1 MLMHTPSSQQFVWR
15 APTPGLRWKLT
26 GAIVAMVALMAAAGP
41 ASTTPPEFRE
51 HDIKAVFL
59 FRFLQFV
66 EWPATA
72 FAEDDSPIVIGV
84 LGDDPFGAALDETVR
99 NEVVGNRHVVI
110 RRGTDLAAVQPCHLL
125 FVSRQPDGT
134 LPDTWSPLPTGVLLV
149 GEAPEFLSRGG
160 MVNFYMQ
167 DNQVRF
173 EICPEAVEQAQLRM
187 RSRLL
192 RLARL
197 VECPAAAPH

>member
-1 MLMHTPSSQQFVWR
+1 METPLLPRFVR
-15 APTPGLRWKLT
+15 RHPARGLRWRL
-26 GAIVAMVALMAAAGP
+26 AAASVAMLSLLAAAGP
-41 ASTTPPEFRE
+41 ASTPPPEFRE

-59 FRFLQFV
+59 FRFLQLV
-66 EWPATA
+66 EWPESA
-72 FAEDDSPIVIGV
+72 FENDGSPIVIGV
-84 LGDDPFGAALDETVR
+84 LGEDPFGAALDETVR
-99 NEVVGNRHVVI
+99 DELVDNRHVVI
-110 RRGTDLAAVQPCHLL
+110 RRGTDLASVLPCHLL
-125 FVSRQPDGT
+125 FVTRQQAGAIPASWT
-134 LPDTWSPLPTGVLLV
+134 PPPGVLLV

-197 VECPAAAPH
+197 VECPAAPPH